1 MNKLKFVTISCI
13 ALVVVIGL
21 IRINRNQ
28 EPMQEI
34 VTKQIKTTDPPCL
47 QMYFYI
53 EKYAEEYN
61 IPRSYAYGI
70 AYCETRYD
78 GPFHWNY
85 IPSQTSSVGAVGPMQ
100 IMLATANYINKSKTT
115 KDKLKNDIEL
125 NVKTSMKL
133 LRHLK
138 DTYHDWKLVFGCYN
152 TGRPMVNNY
161 AIRVY
166 NYSPNW

>member
-1 MNKLKFVTISCI
+1 MNKLKFVTVSCI
-13 ALVVVIGL
+13 ALVVVLGIL
-21 IRINRNQ
+21 RIQRNQ
-28 EPMQEI
+28 QPMQEI
-34 VTKQIKTTDPPCL
+34 VTKRIKTTDPPCL

-70 AYCETRYD
+70 AYCETRYN

-85 IPSQTSSVGAVGPMQ
+85 KPSQTSSVGAVGPMQ
-100 IMLATANYINKSKTT
+100 IMLPTANYINKNKTT
-115 KDKLKNDIEL
+115 KDELKNNIEL

-152 TGRPMVNNY
+152 TGRPMVNDY

-166 NYSPNW
+166 NFNPSW